1 MKGDK
6 IMKKAGNILLGIIL
20 IIIGLIIGGNALRN
34 NSHRHIFWWMVD
46 IIYNNT
52 MLYRSI

>member
-1 MKGDK
+1 MANIIESDIIRANKKMKGDK

-34 NSHRHIFWWMVD
+34 NSHRHIF
-46 IIYNNT
+46 
-52 MLYRSI
+52 

>member
-6 IMKKAGNILLGIIL
+6 IMKKVGNILLGIIL

-34 NSHRHIFWWMVD
+34 NSHRHIF
-46 IIYNNT
+46 
-52 MLYRSI
+52 